1 MPAITFGGIN
11 TGLPPNL
18 VDQMIEAEKLPIKNM
33 QAQKGKSENRMKLVT
48 EIETKINDIQG
59 KIGELANSKG
69 FTDIKLN
76 SSDPNVINGTIDP
89 SIAPNGSWTV
99 EVDQLAQKASAITNG
114 FPDRDSSQL
123 GVGYF
128 RFKTPDGDKSV
139 YINGSNNTLEGA
151 AKAINNSH
159 LGVRAAIINDRKDT
173 DNPFK
178 LVISA
183 EGVGAEKGIEYP
195 TLYFLDGDQ
204 DLFFESKK
212 EALNGLV
219 KVDGFDFE
227 IADNNLKDLIPGINL
242 ELKKAS
248 PGNPVT
254 LSVKEDHEIIAG
266 KVKGFVDSMNAVLQ
280 FIQAQN
286 KLDKSSDT
294 TQTLG
299 GDGLLRTVEN
309 RLRQLIQNPQY
320 GVKSP
325 IKTLS
330 EIGIRFTRAGILEL
344 DQKKFETTLGGNPD
358 GVHGFLVGDGFN
370 TGFVPSLKR
379 EIGNLLNS
387 AFGPIAN
394 RKKGLQE
401 KINDFDQRI
410 EQKEKQLTK
419 KEEQLREKFS
429 RLEETMSRLK
439 AQGSQVAALGGG
451 GFAGPQLNQG

>member
-18 VDQMIEAEKLPIKNM
+18 VDQLIEAEKIPIKNM
-33 QAQKGKSENRMKLVT
+33 QTQKGKSESRMKLVT

-76 SSDPNVINGTIDP
+76 SSDPNVINGTVDP
-89 SIAPNGSWTV
+89 SIAANGTWTV
-99 EVDQLAQKASAITNG
+99 EVENLAEKAAAITNG
-114 FPDRDSSQL
+114 FPDKDQTQL

-139 YINGSNNTLEGA
+139 YITASNNTLEGA
-151 AKAINNSH
+151 AKAINQSNV
-159 LGVRAAIINDRKDT
+159 GVRAAVINDRKDT

-178 LVISA
+178 LVIST
-183 EGVGAEKGIEYP
+183 EGVGAEKGIDYP

-204 DLFFESKK
+204 DLYFESKK
-212 EALNGLV
+212 EAKNGTV

-227 IADNNLKDLIPGINL
+227 ISDNNLKDLIPGINL

-254 LSVKEDHEIIAG
+254 LSVKEDHEVISG
-266 KVKGFVDSMNAVLQ
+266 KVKGFVDATNAVLQ

-286 KLDKSSDT
+286 KLDKTTDT
-294 TQTLG
+294 SQTLG

-330 EIGIRFTRAGILEL
+330 EIGIRFTRNGTLEL
-344 DQKKFETTLGGNPD
+344 DQKKFETTLGTAPD
-358 GVHGFLVGDGFN
+358 AVHGFLVGDGFN

-387 AFGPIAN
+387 SFGPIAN
-394 RKKGLQE
+394 RKKGLQD
-401 KINDFDQRI
+401 KITDFDQRI
-410 EQKEKQLTK
+410 EQKEKQLGK

-439 AQGSQVAALGGG
+439 AQGAQVSALGGG

>member
-1 MPAITFGGIN
+1 MPSITFGGIN

-18 VDQMIEAEKLPIKNM
+18 VEQMIEAEKIPINNM
-33 QAQKGKSENRMKLVT
+33 KTQKGKSENRMKLVT
-48 EIETKINDIQG
+48 DMETKINDIQS
-59 KIGELANSKG
+59 KIGELANTKG

-76 SSDPNVINGTIDP
+76 SSDPNVINGTVDP
-89 SIAPNGSWTV
+89 TVASNGSWTI
-99 EVDQLAQKASAITNG
+99 EVLKLAEKAAAMTNG
-114 FPDRDSSQL
+114 FPDKDKTQI

-139 YINGSNNTLEGA
+139 YLNNSNNTLEGA
-151 AKAINNSH
+151 AKAINQSNV
-159 LGVRAAIINDRKDT
+159 GIRAAVINDRKDT

-178 LVISA
+178 LVLST
-183 EGVGAEKGIEYP
+183 EGVGAEKGVDYP

-204 DLFFESKK
+204 DLYFESKK
-212 EALNGLV
+212 EGTNGTV
-219 KVDGFDFE
+219 KVDGFDFD

-254 LSVKEDHEIIAG
+254 LSVKEDHEVIST

-280 FIQAQN
+280 FIQSQN
-286 KLDKSSDT
+286 KLDKTSDT

-309 RLRQLIQNPQY
+309 RFRQLIQNPQY
-320 GVKSP
+320 GVKGN
-325 IKTLS
+325 IKTMS

-344 DQKKFETTLGGNPD
+344 DQKKFETILGGNAD
-358 GVHGFLVGDGFN
+358 AVHSFLVGDGFN

-379 EIGNLLNS
+379 DIGALLNS
-387 AFGPIAN
+387 AYGPIAT

-401 KINDFDQRI
+401 KISDFDQRI
-410 EQKEKQLTK
+410 EQKEKQLEK
-419 KEEQLREKFS
+419 KETQLREKFS

-439 AQGSQVAALGGG
+439 AQGSQVSALGGG
-451 GFAGPQLNQG
+451 GFSGQQLSQG

>member
-11 TGLPPNL
+11 TGLPPNIVEQL
-18 VDQMIEAEKLPIKNM
+18 IEAEKIPIKNM
-33 QAQKGKSENRMKLVT
+33 QTQKGKSENRMKLVT

-59 KIGELANSKG
+59 KIGELTNSKG

-76 SSDPNVINGTIDP
+76 SSDPNVINGTVDP
-89 SIAPNGSWTV
+89 SLASSGQWTV
-99 EVDQLAQKASAITNG
+99 EIDKLAEKAAAITNG
-114 FPDRDSSQL
+114 FPDKDNTQL

-139 YINGSNNTLEGA
+139 YINGNNNTLEGA
-151 AKAINNSH
+151 AKAINNARV
-159 LGVRAAIINDRKDT
+159 GVRASIINDRKDT

-204 DLFFESKK
+204 DLYFDSKK
-212 EALNGLV
+212 EAANGLV
-219 KVDGFDFE
+219 KVDGFEFE

-254 LSVKEDHEIIAG
+254 LSVKEDHEVIAG
-266 KVKGFVDSMNAVLQ
+266 KVKGFVDSMNAVLS

-286 KLDKSSDT
+286 KLEKNTDT
-294 TQTLG
+294 SQTLG
-299 GDGLLRTVEN
+299 GDGLLRTVES
-309 RLRQLIQNPQY
+309 RLRQLLQNPQY
-320 GVKSP
+320 GIKGP
-325 IKTLS
+325 IKLMS
-330 EIGIRFTRAGILEL
+330 DIGIRFTRAGVLEL
-344 DQKKFETTLGGNPD
+344 DQKKFETILGGNPD
-358 GVHGFLVGDGFN
+358 AVHTFLVGDGFN

-387 AFGPIAN
+387 SFGPIAN
-394 RKKGLQE
+394 RKRGLQD
-401 KINDFDQRI
+401 KINDFDRRI
-410 EQKEKQLTK
+410 ETKEKQLTK

-439 AQGSQVAALGGG
+439 SQGSAVAALGGG
-451 GFAGPQLNQG
+451 GFGGQQLTQG